1 MGENAAAGQRCGQRC
16 AVLRDD
22 GAHVPASMLCAAGAA
37 PKAHLCHLQAPRRP
51 FSRRPRRQAPHVD
64 RPDARSRRQAAA
76 WTHWAPRYSDK
87 WPDSCQRGPFDAQR
101 HVRAPQTV
109 HPLALRAALHAH
121 ARARVLPTGTSVFLS
136 FFLLHVTP
144 QPTHTRTPTRKLTP
158 THIKVHPFSRW
169 LPRPGLSADYG
180 AWPTSVVLA
189 RAARHSRRS
198 CHRAIPTLLQRR
210 GRAGEPAAGR
220 TRRPARWYRGT
231 RAFKALGRS
240 LGSRHACGSGAGAG
254 RRRM

>member
-1 MGENAAAGQRCGQRC
+1 MAGPRWAKMLLLVSAAASAAQSCAMMVRMCQPPCSVPQELRLKRTCAIFKPRGVLSAAGRDGRHPTLTDLMLAAGVEPLRGHIGRLDIQTSGLILVSEDPLMPNVTSALLKRCTLLLSAR
-16 AVLRDD
+16 LFTRTR
-22 GAHVPASMLCAAGAA
+22 AHVS
-37 PKAHLCHLQAPRRP
+37 
-51 FSRRPRRQAPHVD
+51 FSR
-64 RPDARSRRQAAA
+64 
-76 WTHWAPRYSDK
+76 
-87 WPDSCQRGPFDAQR
+87 
-101 HVRAPQTV
+101 
-109 HPLALRAALHAH
+109 ALLI
-121 ARARVLPTGTSVFLS
+121 F
-136 FFLLHVTP
+136 
-144 QPTHTRTPTRKLTP
+144 
-158 THIKVHPFSRW
+158 KVHPPSRW
-169 LPRPGLSADYG
+169 LSRAGLSADYG

-189 RAARHSRRS
+189 RAACHSRRS